1 MCYSC
6 NSVLSVREA
15 VGIREQREKA
25 MDELRSQVQ
34 GLEKEN
40 KETRSI
46 MFGMMM
52 ALKAHSKKIG
62 SIEELDE
69 FTDNLVDVLRE
80 YGLAQ

>member
-1 MCYSC
+1 M
-6 NSVLSVREA
+6 E
-15 VGIREQREKA
+15 
-25 MDELRSQVQ
+25 ELRSQVQ

-46 MFGMMM
+46 MFGLMM
-52 ALKAHSKKIG
+52 ALKAHGKKIG

-80 YGLAQ
+80 YGLAE